1 MEKEEEIY
9 ETLKNQLLGSPEF
22 KKTFDDFSKFILEN
36 FKSNIDKLNSR
47 MNELEENLNS
57 RTDNVSQL
65 STENSRLSKTNRDLS
80 AENNKLSAENI
91 KLGLQVQSLTKELES
106 LNSDITSY
114 KTKLLEINKER
125 DALKIKTEKSDS
137 IISALQDEKN
147 KLQND
152 LSSRVVEI
160 NDYIKRFELFVRAES
175 FFTDYN
181 SMSEDTK
188 NRLESI
194 FEAKSYTGFISN
206 GLQWDNISILWNFM
220 KKKIIE
226 NDLSDI
232 QVLIQIFRYFFDF
245 YNSGLKEARYILI
258 EPVAGNAFDK
268 STCTVVG
275 AGMDGKIVEVL
286 LPGYKDIKTE
296 EVYKAL
302 VSVK

>member
-1 MEKEEEIY
+1 MKSEADDY
-9 ETLKNQLLGSPEF
+9 ESITTQVLSSPEF
-22 KKTFDDFSKFILEN
+22 KKSFDDFSKFILEN
-36 FKSNIDKLNSR
+36 FKVNVDKLNSR

-57 RTDNVSQL
+57 RTDNVNQL
-65 STENSRLSKTNRDLS
+65 STENTRLSKTNRDLS
-80 AENNKLSAENI
+80 VENNKLSAENI
-91 KLGLQVQSLTKELES
+91 KLGLQVQSLTKELDS
-106 LNSDITSY
+106 LKSEMTFF
-114 KTKLLEINKER
+114 KTKFSEASKER
-125 DALKIKTEKSDS
+125 DDLKMKTNKTDS
-137 IISALQDEKN
+137 IIATLQEEKN
-147 KLQND
+147 QLQND
-152 LSSRVVEI
+152 MASRVVEL
-160 NDYIKRFELFVRAES
+160 NEYKKRFELFVRAES
-175 FFTDYN
+175 IFADYK

-194 FEAKSYTGFISN
+194 FEADSYTGFLSN

-268 STCTVVG
+268 NTCTVVG